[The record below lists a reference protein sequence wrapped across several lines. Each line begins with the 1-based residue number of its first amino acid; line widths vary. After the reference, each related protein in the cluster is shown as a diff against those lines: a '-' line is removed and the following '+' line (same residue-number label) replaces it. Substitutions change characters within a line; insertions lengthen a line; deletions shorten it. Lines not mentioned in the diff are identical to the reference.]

1 VLFGRDWGK
10 RDCELRVVPFYK
22 NNDNDKDN
30 DYDSMP
36 ASDPAELAV
45 LCLFGSDRAIGDSRV
60 SVIHKF
66 ICAGGVKGY
75 WVWV

>member
-1 VLFGRDWGK
+1 
-10 RDCELRVVPFYK
+10 
-22 NNDNDKDN
+22 
-30 DYDSMP
+30 MH

-45 LCLFGSDRAIGDSRV
+45 LCLFGSDRAIWDSRV

-66 ICAGGVKGY
+66 MCAGGVKGY